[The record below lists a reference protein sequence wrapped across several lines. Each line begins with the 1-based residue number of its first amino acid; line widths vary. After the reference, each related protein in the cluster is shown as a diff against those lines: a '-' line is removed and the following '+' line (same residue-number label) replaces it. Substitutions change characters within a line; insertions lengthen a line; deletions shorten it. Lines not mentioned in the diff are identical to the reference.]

1 MFFVSGNSR
10 ILSEHLV
17 VLLDLVCCAD
27 ALYLDNLQAW
37 FNDAEAMTL
46 LGELIKQ
53 GSLESLDE

>member
-1 MFFVSGNSR
+1 M
-10 ILSEHLV
+10 

-27 ALYLDNLQAW
+27 ALHLDNLQAW